1 MKRKIIK
8 LILAVIS
15 ISGLM
20 LMLFTIGGIDAGL
33 FEGLMLKRILIGLA
47 MFGFPIGIAA
57 LAEANDANS

>member
-1 MKRKIIK
+1 MTRKIIK

-20 LMLFTIGGIDAGL
+20 L
-33 FEGLMLKRILIGLA
+33 KRILIGLV